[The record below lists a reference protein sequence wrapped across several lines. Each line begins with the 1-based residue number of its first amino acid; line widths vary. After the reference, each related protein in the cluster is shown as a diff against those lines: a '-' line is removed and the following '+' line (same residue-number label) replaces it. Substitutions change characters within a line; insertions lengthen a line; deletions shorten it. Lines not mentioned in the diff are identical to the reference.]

1 MSRLFPYPL
10 LFSSLLLFWLLLN
23 EFTISNFILG
33 FIIALIASQS
43 MRAFEPEKIRIRSYT
58 GIIHLFCNVFVDII
72 QSNIDV
78 AKLILSRQKKSRRA
92 GFVAIP
98 LELDNKIGLVLLA
111 CIITATPGTAWVDYH
126 AARSELVIHVLD
138 LENPEVW
145 RDSIKQRYERLLLEI
160 FA

>member
-10 LFSSLLLFWLLLN
+10 LFISLLLFWLLLN
-23 EFTISNFILG
+23 EFTIGNFIVG
-33 FIIALIASQS
+33 IIVAFIASQS
-43 MRAFEPEKIRIRSYT
+43 MRAFQPEKTHIRSYA
-58 GIIHLFCNVFVDII
+58 GIVHLFYNVFVDIV

-78 AKLILSRQKKSRRA
+78 AKLILSRNKKTRRA

-98 LELDNKIGLVLLA
+98 LELDNKIGLAILA

-126 AARSELVIHVLD
+126 VARGELIIHVLD

-145 RDSIKQRYERLLLEI
+145 RDSIKHRYERLLLEI